1 MTWIRIIY
9 VLTYM
14 KLWTIWFHTGKAHFS
29 AEISKPNWEKRHI
42 YLLNI
47 QFFFDHFHS
56 KKNIINWREIAKMA
70 VSRHILQHCDFEV
83 THTPHARTPSIGRPV
98 VPQQGR
104 GRISV
109 LGPNRVLL
117 AHRHPG
123 QGRRKLFT
131 WIQGGRGWVVICLA

>member
-1 MTWIRIIY
+1 MQKIY
-9 VLTYM
+9 
-14 KLWTIWFHTGKAHFS
+14 
-29 AEISKPNWEKRHI
+29 
-42 YLLNI
+42 
-47 QFFFDHFHS
+47 
-56 KKNIINWREIAKMA
+56 IINWREIAKMA

-109 LGPNRVLL
+109 LGPDRVLL

-123 QGRRKLFT
+123 KGRLYLNP
-131 WIQGGRGWVVICLA
+131 GGKGG